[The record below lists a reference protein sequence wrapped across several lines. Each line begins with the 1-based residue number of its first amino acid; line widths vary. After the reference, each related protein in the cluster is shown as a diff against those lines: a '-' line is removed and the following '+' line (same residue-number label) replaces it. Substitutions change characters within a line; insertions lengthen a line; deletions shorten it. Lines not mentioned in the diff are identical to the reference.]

1 MDVLLQIA
9 APLDRR
15 CCRERGKITGGV
27 CTYGGC
33 EAGDCDIISPDAHR
47 AGDDEDA
54 DDEKASAIEGAKGV
68 VSAKAVNG
76 TMEKL
81 AR

>member
-1 MDVLLQIA
+1 M
-9 APLDRR
+9 
-15 CCRERGKITGGV
+15 

-33 EAGDCDIISPDAHR
+33 EAGDCDIISPDAHS

-68 VSAKAVNG
+68 VSAKVVNG